1 MQARRIATLV
11 AGGVVVAAFAATA
24 ALATGSAPDTTVPKG
39 QVVEDVVVR
48 PTEVLPQ
55 NQDLVVQT
63 TTVVPMQ
70 PAEQPVAPVPA
81 PAPQAV
87 DDPTTTE
94 PPAPTFTHPPFIP
107 TSDGHVPPPPPEPPL
122 MCRVMRDGRAVEVP
136 PLPDGT
142 CPIGG

>member
-63 TTVVPMQ
+63 TTVVPMPQQ
-70 PAEQPVAPVPA
+70 PAEQPVVPA
-81 PAPQAV
+81 PAPAQQAEPAPA
-87 DDPTTTE
+87 DDE
-94 PPAPTFTHPPFIP
+94 PAPTTGQ
-107 TSDGHVPPPPPEPPL
+107 TVPYPVSPYDPISTETAPAPLPPEPE
-122 MCRVMRDGRAVEVP
+122 CWITG
-136 PLPDGT
+136 PDGHLVR
-142 CPIGG
+142 CP